1 MDRFPALP
9 LMMIAHP
16 PSTDNTSYLTG
27 GLTTCQVGCWHF
39 AGDYNLAM
47 QSTPV
52 TRALD
57 ALGVTHQLHV
67 HAVPVHSL
75 EQAARDRGLEPGQ
88 IVRSLIFRIE
98 DGSFVMVLVA
108 GPAKVSWPKLR
119 RHLRVSRLTT
129 ATPAEVLQV
138 TGYAPGAVSPYG
150 LPRPLRVLADQSLLA
165 HPTLSLGAAIPNAGV
180 ILAREDLLRTLSP
193 EVGDFTA

>member
-1 MDRFPALP
+1 
-9 LMMIAHP
+9 MMIAQP
-16 PSTDNTSYLTG
+16 LSTGNTVDPTG
-27 GLTTCQVGCWHF
+27 GKATCWVEGCRF
-39 AGDYNLAM
+39 AGDYNLDM
-47 QSTPV
+47 PSTPV

-57 ALGVTHQLHV
+57 ALGVQHQLHV
-67 HAVPVHSL
+67 HAGPVHSL
-75 EQAARDRGLEPGQ
+75 EQAARDRGLESGQ
-88 IVRSLIFRIE
+88 IVRSLVFRIE

-108 GPAKVSWPKLR
+108 GPARVSWPKLR

-150 LPRPLRVLADQSLLA
+150 LPRPLRVLADHSLLA
-165 HPTLSLGAAIPNAGV
+165 HPILSVGAGIPNAGV

-193 EVGDFTA
+193 EMGDFTA

>member
-1 MDRFPALP
+1 
-9 LMMIAHP
+9 MMIAHP
-16 PSTDNTSYLTG
+16 LSTHNTGDLTG
-27 GLTTCQVGCWHF
+27 GSATCQVEGCRS
-39 AGDYNLAM
+39 AGDYNLGM
-47 QSTPV
+47 PSTPV

-57 ALGVTHQLHV
+57 ALGVPHQLHV
-67 HAVPVHSL
+67 HAGLVHSL
-75 EQAARDRGLEPGQ
+75 EQAARERGLEPGQ
-88 IVRSLIFRIE
+88 IVRSLVFRIE

-150 LPRPLRVLADQSLLA
+150 LPRPLRVLADYTLLV
-165 HPTLSLGAAIPNAGV
+165 HSTLSLGAGIPNSGV

-193 EVGDFTA
+193 EMGDFTA